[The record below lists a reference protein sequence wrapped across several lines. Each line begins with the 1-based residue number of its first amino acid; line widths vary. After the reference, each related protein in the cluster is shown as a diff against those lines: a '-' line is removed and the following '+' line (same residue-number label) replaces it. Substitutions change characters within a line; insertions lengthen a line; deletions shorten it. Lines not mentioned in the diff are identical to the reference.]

1 MNLRNHRTI
10 ILRIH
15 LMTFHF
21 LTFRGWS
28 SQQKKF
34 FKKTFDS
41 RTSFAASSQLTHFY
55 NRDIRNGSVLSI
67 YRDLKSNRIHFDI
80 NGEEGWVNF
89 SQNEPDFWY
98 GYIRLSST
106 GSGSKIQVTLV
117 PEKDQGK
124 GHVIMHLWNI
134 SDFLSLLVSVLVST
148 SVFEQLT
155 LTVGYIVLMMLDRR
169 IWYWIN

>member
-1 MNLRNHRTI
+1 
-10 ILRIH
+10 
-15 LMTFHF
+15 MTFHF

-41 RTSFAASSQLTHFY
+41 KTSFAASSQLTHFY

-106 GSGSKIQVTLV
+106 GNGSKIQVTLV

-124 GHVIMHLWNI
+124 GHVIMHL
-134 SDFLSLLVSVLVST
+134 
-148 SVFEQLT
+148 
-155 LTVGYIVLMMLDRR
+155 
-169 IWYWIN
+169 